1 MRGST
6 ILIYFFSV
14 KKGQIKEHKVE
25 LVKEQYKLLDIRKYK
40 FSHRLINNWKQLSTA
55 C

>member
-14 KKGQIKEHKVE
+14 KKCQIKEHKVE
-25 LVKEQYKLLDIRKYK
+25 LVKEQYKLDIRKYK